1 MITSLSVG
9 IWDYL
14 LIVVASI
21 HGTAIAY
28 LPSPRVKAWLLCLP
42 TTFSVSFLALGQPL
56 GISNILSLVLLLLF
70 TNGVRVLHIRWN
82 VAIIP
87 AIVICALGYCVAG
100 SLLIPLLP
108 SGAGMFWAACVLVFL
123 LAVVMLRFQPSREEC
138 GHRSPLPVMVK
149 FPIIVVV
156 IVLLIM
162 IKGWLQGFMT
172 LFPMVGVVGAYEARS
187 CLWTISRQIP
197 IFMILFLPMLIT
209 MYLTQSSLGPM
220 GGLIS
225 GWGVF
230 IIGLLMYSF
239 FNKLV
244 TKGS

>member
-1 MITSLSVG
+1 MITGSSVG
-9 IWDYL
+9 VWDYL

-28 LPSPRVKAWLLCLP
+28 LPSPKVKALLLCLP

-70 TNGVRVLHIRWN
+70 TNGVRVLHMRWKI
-82 VAIIP
+82 AIIP
-87 AIVICALGYCVAG
+87 TIVICALGYCIAG

-108 SGAGMFWAACVLVFL
+108 SDAKMFWTACVLVFL
-123 LAVVMLRFQPSREEC
+123 LAVVMLRLQPFRGEF
-138 GHRSPLPVMVK
+138 GHRSSLPVMIK

-156 IVLLIM
+156 IVLLIL

-197 IFMILFLPMLIT
+197 IFMILFLPMMIS
-209 MYLTQSSLGPM
+209 MYLTQSFFGPVWS
-220 GGLIS
+220 LIS

-230 IIGLLMYSF
+230 AIGMLMYSLF
-239 FNKLV
+239 FRDD
-244 TKGS
+244 